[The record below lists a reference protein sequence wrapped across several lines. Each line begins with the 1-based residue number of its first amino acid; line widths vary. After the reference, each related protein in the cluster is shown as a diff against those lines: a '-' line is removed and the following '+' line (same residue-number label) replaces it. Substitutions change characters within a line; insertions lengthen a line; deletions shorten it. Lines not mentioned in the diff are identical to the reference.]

1 MGVDSVPLIGESLL
15 LMNECL
21 SLFKSI
27 IVLESDV
34 CFVFL
39 MEFVVHNN
47 GEMILFYSA
56 AREFSFLGR
65 TVSKAA
71 RSVPFPPWCGKL
83 LEVNG

>member
-15 LMNECL
+15 LMNVYIFV
-21 SLFKSI
+21 S
-27 IVLESDV
+27 IVLGSDV

-56 AREFSFLGR
+56 DSREFSFLVER
-65 TVSKAA
+65 YLRQQECTFSNMV
-71 RSVPFPPWCGKL
+71 
-83 LEVNG
+83 